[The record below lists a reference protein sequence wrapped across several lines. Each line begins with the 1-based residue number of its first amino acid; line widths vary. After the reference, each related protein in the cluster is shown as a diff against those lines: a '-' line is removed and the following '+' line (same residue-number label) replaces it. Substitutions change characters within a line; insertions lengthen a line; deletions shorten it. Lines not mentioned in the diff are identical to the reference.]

1 MKNITWEEW
10 QHDKLLMGLTIAL
23 LIAFAAVLIMSI
35 VVFVVYVK
43 TSWIERENSKNV
55 TGGDLAR
62 TILNEE
68 GMSDVEIKPSY
79 FYAKYWNHSKRKKT
93 FRLRPWTVNRRS
105 IWTMTEAAQQT
116 VVSTWRRKKGRM
128 GTAFT
133 IFRIP
138 TILSVISVILSIGTL
153 IYVYLKFRTGDGL
166 AINSSEGKKTIAI
179 LIIAFTV
186 IATLTAWAD
195 VMKLSIIRKHVTPI
209 LQKQGFTEKEMR
221 LFKLIYTSRLIL
233 AIAIALYNTIR
244 LMLQIAASTKGEGGN
259 K

>member
-10 QHDKLLMGLTIAL
+10 RHDSVLFGLTIAL
-23 LIAFAAVLIMSI
+23 LIALVAVLIMSI
-35 VVFVVYVK
+35 VVFVIYIK
-43 TSWIERENSKNV
+43 TSWIERENSKNI
-55 TGGDLAR
+55 TGGELAR
-62 TILNEE
+62 KILDEE

-79 FYAKYWNHSKRKKT
+79 FYVKYWNHSKRKKT

-128 GTAFT
+128 GTAFS

-138 TILSVISVILSIGTL
+138 TILSIISVILSIGTI
-153 IYVYLKFRTGDGL
+153 IYVYLKFRTGEGL
-166 AINSSEGKKTIAI
+166 SINSSEGKKAITII
-179 LIIAFTV
+179 IIAFTV

-195 VMKLSIIRKHVTPI
+195 VLKLSIIRKHVTPI

-233 AIAIALYNTIR
+233 AIAVAIYNTIR
-244 LMLQIAASTKGEGGN
+244 LILQIAASSKNEGGN